1 MSTTAPVSAAD
12 ELSHR
17 TAEPKFSPRQY
28 LESQPR
34 WALIVRGIAGI
45 LLGLTAFLMPGLTF
59 VMLIGLFA
67 GYMLVDGVFA
77 IISGVKAGRGGERW
91 WPFILEG
98 IANLG
103 VAAIALILPAATGLA
118 LVYLVAVWAIFTGV
132 MLMIPNKG
140 QATSTRVLMA
150 LAGLAS
156 ILLGIAMIVQPIAG
170 SLAVVWMVGMYGLA
184 FGTLLLAA
192 GLKGRRAVTATPPP
206 TV

>member
-1 MSTTAPVSAAD
+1 MSATAPISAGD
-12 ELSHR
+12 DLPHR
-17 TAEPKFSPRQY
+17 TADPKFSPRQY

-67 GYMLVDGVFA
+67 GYMLVDGAFA
-77 IISGVKAGRGGERW
+77 IVSGIRAGRGGQRW

-98 IANLG
+98 IANIG
-103 VAAIALILPAATGLA
+103 VAAITLILPAATGLA
-118 LVYLVAVWAIFTGV
+118 LVYVVAVWAIFTGV
-132 MLMIPNKG
+132 MLMIPNRE

-170 SLAVVWMVGMYGLA
+170 SLAIVWMVGLYGLV

-192 GLKGRRAVTATPPP
+192 GLKSRRKITAT